1 MTDTD
6 SIGYPDSG
14 LDLTDGFKPHTSHW
28 GVFSARQSEDGLQVR
43 PYAGDPDPNGIIDNF
58 PGALRHQVRIAQP
71 AIRRGWLERGPGPDD
86 RRGRDE
92 YVSVSWEKALDL
104 LSGELMRVRD
114 VSGPG
119 AVFGGS
125 YGWSSAGRFHHAQSQ
140 VHRFLNIALGG
151 YVKSVN
157 SYSSGAATV
166 VVPHIIGDYEDL
178 TKRNVSWDQIAE
190 HSDVVL
196 AFGGMALKNSMVE
209 QHGGRRQRQPAC
221 RTWRHGQGQRTRL
234 PVRADRAAA
243 R

>member
-6 SIGYPDSG
+6 SIVYPDSG

-125 YGWSSAGRFHHAQSQ
+125 NGGGHSETCCCAQRWCS
-140 VHRFLNIALGG
+140 
-151 YVKSVN
+151 
-157 SYSSGAATV
+157 
-166 VVPHIIGDYEDL
+166 
-178 TKRNVSWDQIAE
+178 
-190 HSDVVL
+190 
-196 AFGGMALKNSMVE
+196 
-209 QHGGRRQRQPAC
+209 
-221 RTWRHGQGQRTRL
+221 
-234 PVRADRAAA
+234 
-243 R
+243 